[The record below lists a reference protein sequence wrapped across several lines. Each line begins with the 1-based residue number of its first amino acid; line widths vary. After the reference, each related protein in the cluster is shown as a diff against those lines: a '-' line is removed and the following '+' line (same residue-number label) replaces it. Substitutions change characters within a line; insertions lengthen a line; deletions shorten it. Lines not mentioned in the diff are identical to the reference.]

1 MIEIA
6 AKILITIIMVYF
18 ALGSAGLVE
27 AKKKGQRE
35 GKLDY
40 YGNPIEIKDE

>member
-6 AKILITIIMVYF
+6 AKILITIIVVYF

-27 AKKKGQRE
+27 VKKKGQRE